1 MMVEISLKKDP
12 LRPTWQAQDEAQD
25 LLQTAGRRRIF
36 MRSHVWRPPT
46 DVYETEIVIVVR
58 VEIAGMKEEDF
69 TVSLSERFLVIR
81 GLRPDMSERRAFHQM
96 EIFFGE
102 FMSEV
107 ELPCPVVAESA
118 EAEYSMGFL
127 KIVLPK
133 QNPRRIYI
141 TE

>member
-1 MMVEISLKKDP
+1 
-12 LRPTWQAQDEAQD
+12 
-25 LLQTAGRRRIF
+25 